1 MTYRLPPLAGLR
13 AFEAAARHMS
23 FKRAA
28 DELCVTAG
36 AVSQHVRT
44 LEEALGVELFR
55 RLARSIELTA
65 AGHKYL
71 PPVSAAFEMISEA
84 TETSAPAL
92 RGWKLRVGIVPALQK
107 LDLPA
112 VSGLLS
118 RKGRDQVIG
127 QVIGFG
133 MADEPAQ
140 VAEGRVHALL
150 RLSDKSCG
158 GLHIERIALR
168 NGTDRVPTVLVT
180 RPGLAGCR
188 QHRTLVK
195 MLHGWR

>member
-65 AGHKYL
+65 AGRKYL
-71 PPVSAAFEMISEA
+71 PTISTAFEMISEA

-112 VSGLLS
+112 VGGLLS
-118 RKGRDQVIG
+118 RETHE

-168 NGTDRVPTVLVT
+168 NGGERVRAVLVT

-195 MLHGWR
+195 MLHGGR

>member
-65 AGHKYL
+65 AGRKYL
-71 PPVSAAFEMISEA
+71 PSVSAAFEMISEA

-92 RGWKLRVGIVPALQK
+92 RGWKLRVGIAPALQK

-112 VSGLLS
+112 VNGLLS
-118 RKGRDQVIG
+118 RKAHE

-140 VAEGRVHALL
+140 VAEGRVQALL

-168 NGTDRVPTVLVT
+168 NGDERVRSVLVT

-195 MLHGWR
+195 MLHGGR

>member
-92 RGWKLRVGIVPALQK
+92 RGWKLRVGIAPALQK

-118 RKGRDQVIG
+118 RKTHEQVIG
-127 QVIGFG
+127 VG
-133 MADEPAQ
+133 MADDPAQ

-168 NGTDRVPTVLVT
+168 SGDERMRTVLVT

-195 MLHGWR
+195 MLHGGR

>member
-36 AVSQHVRT
+36 AVSQHVKT
-44 LEEALGVELFR
+44 LEDALGVALFR
-55 RLARSIELTA
+55 RKARSVELTA
-65 AGHKYL
+65 AGKKYL
-71 PPVSAAFEMISEA
+71 PRISEAFEMISEA

-92 RGWKLRVGIVPALQK
+92 RSWKLRVGVAPALKK
-107 LDLPA
+107 LDLPT
-112 VSGLLS
+112 VSSLLS
-118 RKGRDQVIG
+118 AKAHKQVIG
-127 QVIGFG
+127 LG
-133 MADEPAQ
+133 MADEPSQ

-150 RLSDKSCG
+150 RLTDKSCG

-168 NGTDRVPTVLVT
+168 NGPDRVPAVLVT

-195 MLHGWR
+195 LLHGWR

>member
-65 AGHKYL
+65 AGRKYL

-92 RGWKLRVGIVPALQK
+92 RGWKLRVGVAPALQK

-112 VSGLLS
+112 VSSLLS
-118 RKGRDQVIG
+118 RKAHEQVIG
-127 QVIGFG
+127 VGV
-133 MADEPAQ
+133 ADEPAQ

-168 NGTDRVPTVLVT
+168 SGEDRVRTVLVT

-195 MLHGWR
+195 MLHGGR

>member
-55 RLARSIELTA
+55 RGARSIELTA
-65 AGHKYL
+65 AGGKYL
-71 PPVSAAFEMISEA
+71 PTISTAFEMISEA

-107 LDLPA
+107 LALPA

-118 RKGRDQVIG
+118 RKVHD

-188 QHRTLVK
+188 QHRTFVK
-195 MLHGWR
+195 MP